1 MDVDAGNWS
10 FEDYSKGL
18 KHPLAKK
25 QLESDLMALDWADTC
40 LLILPCGR
48 SAHTEAGWMAGK
60 GKRVFV
66 FIPEMQEPELMY
78 GLFDGIFNDI
88 DDLLSRIE

>member
-1 MDVDAGNWS
+1 
-10 FEDYSKGL
+10 
-18 KHPLAKK
+18 
-25 QLESDLMALDWADTC
+25 
-40 LLILPCGR
+40 
-48 SAHTEAGWMAGK
+48 MAGK